1 VTTLSDDTQ
10 SRSGRADYSPWQAPE
25 VDDSRHLEPA
35 DIEKARKQAHE
46 DGYRDGYAAGLL
58 AGSDAAAENAQ
69 YLHEIVEALAK
80 PFEELDDSVTE
91 GMVALI
97 TAVAGQLVR
106 RQIQI
111 DPSHV
116 ISVVREG
123 LACLPAAE
131 RNVRI
136 VVNPMDA
143 ELIRNK
149 LMLDDKKQSWT
160 LQPDPMMQRG
170 SCELIA
176 ESARVDGRLET
187 RLRRLVAKM
196 IHDGREDFSV

>member
-1 VTTLSDDTQ
+1 MTDSSDKAQ
-10 SRSGRADYSPWQAPE
+10 YSPWTAPE

-35 DIEKARKQAHE
+35 DIEKARKRAHE
-46 DGYRDGYAAGLL
+46 EGYRDGYAAGLL
-58 AGSDAAAENAQ
+58 AGSDTAAENAQ
-69 YLHEIVEALAK
+69 YLNEILDALAR

-91 GMVALI
+91 GLVALI
-97 TAVAGQLVR
+97 TAVSGQLVR

-123 LACLPAAE
+123 LASLPAAE

-136 VVNPMDA
+136 VVNPLDA

-149 LMLDDKKQSWT
+149 LEVDSESQSWS

-176 ESARVDGRLET
+176 ESAHVDGKLET